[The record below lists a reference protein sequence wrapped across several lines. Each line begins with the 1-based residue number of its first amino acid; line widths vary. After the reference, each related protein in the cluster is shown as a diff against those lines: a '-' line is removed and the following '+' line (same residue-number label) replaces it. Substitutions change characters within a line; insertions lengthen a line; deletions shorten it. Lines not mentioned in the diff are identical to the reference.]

1 MKKLIAM
8 IGAVAMSFGLF
19 AAVPASF
26 TISFEQAE
34 QDKGVNTTSMLFTP
48 PVSAAE
54 WAWTTDE
61 ALPLKAYG
69 TETKF
74 AYGTG
79 AYARRDDKFAG
90 MTDNA
95 NYLSLSTGNDELT
108 RAVNGNLYLDQLV
121 KFTGFEDPQTNLVAG
136 TKIAVW
142 MSEFENDDESTTTN
156 LYVTVGKVT
165 DDGVKQVALQIKGD
179 YKLDTWY
186 RLSIK
191 SLGGI
196 YTSAVSDS
204 QRAGFLIYINGQQAE
219 AVDAEAKTLTPYD
232 GEMDGIAK
240 GYMAKGQLFT
250 AIDATDAT
258 FNTVGFKG
266 IGAVDDIILDDVG
279 PAFCQ
284 AIDVVI
290 PEVDGAV
297 VDYIDVGGTR
307 MQPPVAVPDGTTI
320 TVYFKAAEG
329 KKITGSVTFVTKT
342 ISTGDATIDVSGIIA
357 EDVVATLT
365 PFEGTASDLAA
376 SELAGALAKLGERDV
391 IAISA
396 ACAITEGEGEAQTTL
411 YAFTPNTTITGTQN
425 GATIYVG
432 SYLFEAEPMPGELT
446 VNDAVPAD
454 AVLSISF
461 EVGNSGMLYFGGTVT
476 GALEVVNG
484 TTTLA
489 SSIELAARA
498 SIKAA
503 AFDFESYGAT
513 ITLSEVGATVKALG
527 DNTLIDSGSI
537 VAGADLGPQVSQG
550 PDEDGYYT
558 YTAVQAG
565 VEKIELA
572 FTNLP
577 ADTAVTAVTGNTV
590 EGDAET
596 GWKAVAGDTL
606 TITLTAQNGKVFNEN
621 GDTTTTVQAEA
632 SASIDLSAAPTPF
645 APAAKVAE
653 IVGGDQYATLGEA
666 IAALTGGETIKLLSN
681 YTATTDEANDLTFNA
696 NATLDLGGYTLTVP
710 GAVMSTQKFGTA
722 AGTTV
727 TFTNG
732 VINMPEDGGN
742 RGITI
747 CGTLNLACKVVRNG
761 AHAPAFDVMNGA
773 TINAGDDA
781 EVESDAIV
789 FWVKKAGSRTWNITG
804 GKYTTKLTSDDYT
817 IFYFSYADCEETL
830 NITAGEFNSPL
841 AIIHDMQHNVVHCS
855 LDDTCAAKFSNN
867 TDLAQYI
874 KAGYEAVK
882 GEDNYYTIQAIPT
895 YTVAVA
901 GNTVAN
907 ASVVATNKTAG
918 GATFALPATVL
929 RDTEIAVTVTP
940 NENYEYKTTPAG
952 WTKNGDGSIT
962 TNATV
967 TANLAITVAAPTAA
981 ITPVNPGEP
990 IPSKTPDEVNANLD
1004 KYLKVPE
1011 IQGIDAATYRAM
1023 FAAKQ
1028 AGDAVVIDLKPAV
1041 EEAIQGELN
1050 AATATVLAP
1059 DETGMATITARIGLY
1074 YGIKAAG
1081 EVGSVDT
1088 EAVQNGVQA
1097 TTTTL
1102 KITVP
1107 TADSKAT
1114 PFTDKAFFKTICS
1127 PKAFK

>member
-19 AAVPASF
+19 AASPARF
-26 TISFEQAE
+26 TISFESVE
-34 QDKGVNTTSMLFTP
+34 SEKGVDTSSMLFTP
-48 PVSAAE
+48 VVSAAE
-54 WAWTTDE
+54 WAWTGDP
-61 ALPLKAYG
+61 LPLKAYAG
-69 TETKF
+69 DAFE
-74 AYGTG
+74 YGTG
-79 AYARRDDKFAG
+79 AYARRDDKFDG

-95 NYLSLSTGNDELT
+95 NYLPLSTGSDELT

-204 QRAGFLIYINGQQAE
+204 QRAGFLIYIDGRQAE
-219 AVDAEAKTLTPYD
+219 AVDAEAKTLIPYD

-258 FNTVGFKG
+258 FNTVGYQG

-297 VDYIDVGGTR
+297 VDYIDVGGKR
-307 MQPPVAVPDGTTI
+307 MQPPVSVPDGTTI
-320 TVYFKAAEG
+320 TVYFKPAPG
-329 KKITGSVTFVTKT
+329 KKITGGVTSVTQT
-342 ISTGDATIDVSGIIA
+342 ISTGAATIIVSGIIA

-365 PFEGTASDLAA
+365 LLDGTASDLAA
-376 SELAGALAKLGERDV
+376 SELADALANLGVGDV
-391 IAISA
+391 IATVA
-396 ACAITEGEGEAQTTL
+396 ACETDDYIFSTD
-411 YAFTPNTTITGTQN
+411 TTITGTATGLSIFVGEAGDCALAVAANIAAGKTLVVEFEN
-425 GATIYVG
+425 GE
-432 SYLFEAEPMPGELT
+432 LGELT
-446 VNDAVPAD
+446 IGGAVA
-454 AVLSISF
+454 
-461 EVGNSGMLYFGGTVT
+461 GT
-476 GALEVVNG
+476 LEVANG
-484 TTTLA
+484 LTIVA
-489 SSIELAARA
+489 EGGIELVDGAI
-498 SIKAA
+498 IKAA
-503 AFDFESYGAT
+503 ALDFNMGTIALVDGASVKSLDNAYDDT
-513 ITLSEVGATVKALG
+513 MITVP
-527 DNTLIDSGSI
+527 
-537 VAGADLGPQVSQG
+537 ADYDLNVTGT
-550 PDEDGYYT
+550 PDEDNYYT

-632 SASIDLSAAPTPF
+632 SASIDLSAAPAPF

-895 YTVAVA
+895 YTVAA
-901 GNTVAN
+901 ISVAN

-918 GATFALPATVL
+918 GATFALPADLL

-940 NENYEYKTTPAG
+940 NANYEYATTPTG
-952 WTKNGDGSIT
+952 WTKNEDGSIT

-967 TANLAITVAAPTAA
+967 TANLAITVEAPTAA
-981 ITPVNPGEP
+981 ITPVEPGEL
-990 IPSKTPDEVNANLD
+990 IKGKTPEEVNANLD

-1011 IQGIDAATYRAM
+1011 IKGIVADTYRAM
-1023 FAAKQ
+1023 FAAKKS
-1028 AGDAVVIDLKPAV
+1028 GDDVVIDLNPKV
-1041 EEAIQGELN
+1041 EEAIQVELN
-1050 AATATVLAP
+1050 AATATVIAP
-1059 DETGMATITARIGLY
+1059 DETGKATITARIGLY

>member
-19 AAVPASF
+19 AASPAPF

-48 PVSAAE
+48 VESDTE
-54 WAWTTDE
+54 WAWTTEE

-95 NYLSLSTGNDELT
+95 NYLPLSTGSDELT

-204 QRAGFLIYINGQQAE
+204 QRAGFLIYIDGRQAE
-219 AVDAEAKTLTPYD
+219 AVDAEAKTLIPYD

-258 FNTVGFKG
+258 FNTVGYQG

-297 VDYIDVGGTR
+297 VDYIDVGGKR
-307 MQPPVAVPDGTTI
+307 MQPPVSVPDGTTI
-320 TVYFKAAEG
+320 TVYFKPAPG
-329 KKITGSVTFVTKT
+329 KKITGGVTSVTQT
-342 ISTGDATIDVSGIIA
+342 ISTGAATIIVSGIIA

-365 PFEGTASDLAA
+365 PAVGTASDLAA
-376 SELAGALAKLGERDV
+376 SELAGALEALGVGDK

-396 ACAITEGEGEAQTTL
+396 ACQTDDYIFSTD
-411 YAFTPNTTITGTQN
+411 TTITGTET
-425 GATIYVG
+425 G
-432 SYLFEAEPMPGELT
+432 
-446 VNDAVPAD
+446 
-454 AVLSISF
+454 LSIF
-461 EVGNSGMLYFGGTVT
+461 VGAAGDC
-476 GALEVVNG
+476 ALEVAANIAADKTLVVEFEDGDLGEVTFGGAVAGTLEVKNG
-484 TTTLA
+484 LIYIKA
-489 SSIELAARA
+489 NIELAAGA

-503 AFDFESYGAT
+503 AFDFDSYSAT
-513 ITLSEVGATVKALG
+513 ITLSEVGATVKALE
-527 DNTLIDSGSI
+527 DNMLIDSGYI
-537 VAGADLGPQVSQG
+537 LAGADLEPQVSQE
-550 PDEDGYYT
+550 PDEDRYYT

-572 FTNLP
+572 FTSLP

-606 TITLTAQNGKVFNEN
+606 TITLTALNGKVFNEN

-632 SASIDLSAAPTPF
+632 SASIDLSAAPAPF

-681 YTATTDEANDLTFNA
+681 YTATTNEANDLTFNA

-732 VINMPEDGGN
+732 VINMPEEGGN

-882 GEDNYYTIQAIPT
+882 GEDNYYTIQAIPS
-895 YTVAVA
+895 YTVAA
-901 GNTVAN
+901 ISVAN

-918 GATFALPATVL
+918 GATFALPADLL

-967 TANLAITVAAPTAA
+967 TANLAITVEAPTAA
-981 ITPVNPGEP
+981 LQPVDPETPKSYDSKEAADAAADAINANKTAM
-990 IPSKTPDEVNANLD
+990 IKTPDGA
-1004 KYLKVPE
+1004 
-1011 IQGIDAATYRAM
+1011 DAADYTAL
-1023 FAAKQ
+1023 FT
-1028 AGDAVVIDLKPAV
+1028 AVVKANNEV
-1041 EEAIQGELN
+1041 VVELN
-1050 AATATVLAP
+1050 EVGTNALKAAATTIETAVAGKLDDIAAATAGNSVSVTVTVGVKNGFWYGVAATADLTTMGSTQPTEWVQAKNGSVTIQATKP
-1059 DETGMATITARIGLY
+1059 ETGNA
-1074 YGIKAAG
+1074 
-1081 EVGSVDT
+1081 
-1088 EAVQNGVQA
+1088 
-1097 TTTTL
+1097 
-1102 KITVP
+1102 
-1107 TADSKAT
+1107 
-1114 PFTDKAFFKTICS
+1114 AFFQTRVKV
-1127 PKAFK
+1127 K